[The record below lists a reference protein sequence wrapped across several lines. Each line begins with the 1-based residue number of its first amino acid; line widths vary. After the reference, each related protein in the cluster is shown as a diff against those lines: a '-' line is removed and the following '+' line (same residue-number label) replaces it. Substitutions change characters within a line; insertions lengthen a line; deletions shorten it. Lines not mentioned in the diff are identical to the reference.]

1 MRKFVLAVLL
11 LCLQPAWA
19 ETDQVQAISE
29 KLRCLVCQNQTIA
42 ESDAPLAQ
50 DLRRQVR
57 EQLAKG
63 KSEGEILSYMVA
75 RYGDFVLY
83 QPPFKPATWLLWL
96 GPLLLLGVGVAV
108 LYSVVQGQAGLA
120 EEGTG

>member
-1 MRKFVLAVLL
+1 VLAVLL